1 MNIIVIDNI
10 PPNFRYVQEQ
20 LELDPTDPNYF
31 TFAKIFDAFKVRIN
45 LTGWQQYVHVHVLV
59 YCVYLNY
66 VRVNQCLKSSV
77 CMIYLFT
84 VLVCFDYLNLSIC
97 CVLFTDICI
106 LCGIRA
112 F

>member
-10 PPNFRYVQEQ
+10 YHLTSGMFRSN
-20 LELDPTDPNYF
+20 L
-31 TFAKIFDAFKVRIN
+31 N
-45 LTGWQQYVHVHVLV
+45 LTQLIQTTLPLPRFLMLSRWELIWQDGSSMYMYMYIVFTRQSVFEKLCVHDLPF
-59 YCVYLNY
+59 Y
-66 VRVNQCLKSSV
+66 S
-77 CMIYLFT
+77 F
-84 VLVCFDYLNLSIC
+84 VCFDYLNLIIC

>member
-45 LTGWQQYVHVHVLV
+45 LTGWQQYVHCSCILCLFDLCTRQSVFEKLCVHDLPFYSFVG
-59 YCVYLNY
+59 
-66 VRVNQCLKSSV
+66 
-77 CMIYLFT
+77 
-84 VLVCFDYLNLSIC
+84 FDYLNLIIC
-97 CVLFTDICI
+97 FVLFTDICI

>member
-45 LTGWQQYVHVHVLV
+45 LTA
-59 YCVYLNY
+59 
-66 VRVNQCLKSSV
+66 V
-77 CMIYLFT
+77 CTLFMYI
-84 VLVCFDYLNLSIC
+84 VFI
-97 CVLFTDICI
+97 
-106 LCGIRA
+106 
-112 F
+112 

>member
-45 LTGWQQYVHVHVLV
+45 LTGWQQFDMYM
-59 YCVYLNY
+59 Y
-66 VRVNQCLKSSV
+66 
-77 CMIYLFT
+77 IYIVF
-84 VLVCFDYLNLSIC
+84 I
-97 CVLFTDICI
+97 
-106 LCGIRA
+106 
-112 F
+112 

>member
-45 LTGWQQYVHVHVLV
+45 LTG
-59 YCVYLNY
+59 
-66 VRVNQCLKSSV
+66 
-77 CMIYLFT
+77 
-84 VLVCFDYLNLSIC
+84 
-97 CVLFTDICI
+97 
-106 LCGIRA
+106 
-112 F
+112 

>member
-45 LTGWQQYVHVHVLV
+45 LTRWQQYVHCSCILCLFDLCRRQSVFEKLCVHDLPF
-59 YCVYLNY
+59 Y
-66 VRVNQCLKSSV
+66 S
-77 CMIYLFT
+77 F
-84 VLVCFDYLNLSIC
+84 VCFDYLNLIIC

-106 LCGIRA
+106 LCGLRA

>member
-45 LTGWQQYVHVHVLV
+45 LTGWQQYVHCSCILCLH
-59 YCVYLNY
+59 
-66 VRVNQCLKSSV
+66 VNQCLKSSV